1 MPDSE
6 PPSDI
11 SAPITLARVQG
22 SPLHHQVYLILRD
35 TLRSGRY
42 RPGEMLPTEDAL
54 SAQFGVSRITI
65 RRALDTL
72 ERANLIERRQGKGT
86 YIRRDAPSSPI
97 HVPIY
102 SIIEQITRLGATT
115 DVRVIEFG
123 HDVPPPEVRAL
134 FGLDE
139 AQTLQRAVRVRL
151 QNGEPFVH
159 LTTFVAERVSAT
171 FGRADMERMSL
182 FELIHR
188 AGVQLH
194 SGHQTVSAT
203 LATPLVSQHL
213 NVKIGSPLL
222 RTIRVLN
229 DTEGNPIEHLEVL
242 ASPELF
248 QLRFSLEPDDLAAIH
263 QRRAEPSTAP

>member
-1 MPDSE
+1 MPA
-6 PPSDI
+6 SD
-11 SAPITLARVQG
+11 APAAPLMLARAQG

-35 TLRSGRY
+35 ALRSGRY
-42 RPGEMLPTEDAL
+42 RPGEMMPTEDAL

-86 YIRRDAPSSPI
+86 YIRREAPSSPI

-102 SIIEQITRLGATT
+102 SIVEQIARVGATT

-123 HDVPPPEVRAL
+123 YEVPPPDVREA

-139 AQTLQRAVRVRL
+139 TRTLQRAVRVRL

-159 LTTFVAERVSAT
+159 LTTFVADRVSAT
-171 FGRADMERMSL
+171 FGRDDMERTSL
-182 FELIHR
+182 FELIQR
-188 AGVQLH
+188 AGVRLH

-203 LATPLVSQHL
+203 LATPLVSRHL
-213 NVKIGSPLL
+213 NVKIGAPLL

-229 DTEGNPIEHLEVL
+229 DKDGNAVEHLEVL
-242 ASPELF
+242 ASPEVF
-248 QLRFSLEPDDLAAIH
+248 QLRFALEPSDLAAV
-263 QRRAEPSTAP
+263 QARRPGHPE